1 MKSLYLKNNPIVF
14 QGEKIINKTNNYFEG
29 WYFKNTSKA
38 FSISFIPGINIEN
51 NKKSCFIQI
60 ITRENSYYIPYD
72 FKDFSFSYNPFFI
85 KIKNNYFSEEKIVI
99 DIENENLEIKGNL
112 LFSNNIKL
120 KKDFLSPN
128 IMGPFS
134 YIPKMEC
141 NHAILS
147 LHHYIN
153 GNIKLN
159 NNVYNFKNDI
169 GYIEKDWGYSFPQS
183 YIWCQGNNF
192 INNKNASLFLSIA
205 KIPFKLFSFTGFI
218 CVLYLNGKEYKFTT
232 YNLSKIAE
240 YKIVDNYVNI
250 TFSNK
255 KYKLVITAKKKNHSK
270 LFAPQNG
277 NMCIHVLESIDSE
290 IDIILYENNNI
301 IFKGNSIN
309 CGVEIKEN

>member
-29 WYFKNTSKA
+29 WYFKNTSKD

-60 ITRENSYYIPYD
+60 ITKENSYYIPYD
-72 FKDFSFSYNPFFI
+72 FKEFSFSHKPFFI
-85 KIKNNYFSEEKIVI
+85 KIKDNYFSEEKII
-99 DIENENLEIKGNL
+99 INIKKENLEINGKL
-112 LFSNNIKL
+112 EFSNNIKL
-120 KKDFLSPN
+120 QKKFLSPN

-153 GNIKLN
+153 GTINLN
-159 NNVYNFKNDI
+159 HNSYTFENGI

-192 INNKNASLFLSIA
+192 TNNKNTSLFLSIA

-232 YNLSKIAE
+232 YNLSKIDE
-240 YKIVDNYVNI
+240 YKIIDNYVNI

-255 KYKLVITAKKKNHSK
+255 KYKLAITAKKKNHSK

-290 IDIILYENNNI
+290 IDVVLLENNI
-301 IFKGNSIN
+301 TIFKGNSIN
-309 CGVEIKEN
+309 CGIEIREN